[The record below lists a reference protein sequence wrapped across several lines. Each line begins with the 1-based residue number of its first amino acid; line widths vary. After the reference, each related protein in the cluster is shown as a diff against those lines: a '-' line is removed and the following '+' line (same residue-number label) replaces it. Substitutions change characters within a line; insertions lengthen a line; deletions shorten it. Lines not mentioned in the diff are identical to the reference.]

1 MFHTHSL
8 LGPERKAPMTL
19 TEIERL
25 NRACQAVIDK
35 FASAVFTGKSLQLT
49 KLQLFS
55 VTCEFNRIL
64 TYVESDRIV
73 DQVERAKHLVTIR
86 PLSRGRLLQ
95 RNDSLSF
102 ALKLYC
108 QVWGIKSYND
118 LHI

>member
-1 MFHTHSL
+1 MFHTHAL
-8 LGPERKAPMTL
+8 LGPERAAPVTRP
-19 TEIERL
+19 EIERL
-25 NRACQAVIDK
+25 NGACQAAIEK
-35 FASAVFTGKSLQLT
+35 LASAVFTGKSLQLT

-55 VTCEFNRIL
+55 VTCELNRVI

-86 PLSRGRLLQ
+86 PISRGRLL
-95 RNDSLSF
+95 RKNDSMGF
-102 ALKLYC
+102 ALALYC